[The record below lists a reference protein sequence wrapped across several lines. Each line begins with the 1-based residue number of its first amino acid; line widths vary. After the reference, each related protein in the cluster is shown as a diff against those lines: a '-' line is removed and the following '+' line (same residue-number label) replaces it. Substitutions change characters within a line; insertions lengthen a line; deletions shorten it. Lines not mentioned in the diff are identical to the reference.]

1 MHPVY
6 HSDRLED
13 LCHPIDY
20 EDPPNPE
27 PVDIILTPLPTD
39 SPNSQPSP
47 DESKPLQTTTLLKE
61 PKRFNQNPPVTPPRD
76 PYRSAKKETWL
87 LKFCKKIFQK
97 LKTRRTGQ
105 DREKPRHI
113 KKRDRFSR
121 RRGGADEYA
130 DPGLTRPFFMD
141 PIFGGVAFGGAA
153 YGLAAYG
160 LAAFTGAGAGAACA
174 ASAASDG
181 GACGC

>member
-105 DREKPRHI
+105 DREKPRHT

-121 RRGGADEYA
+121 RRGG
-130 DPGLTRPFFMD
+130 
-141 PIFGGVAFGGAA
+141 GAA
-153 YGLAAYG
+153 FG

-174 ASAASDG
+174 ASAASGG